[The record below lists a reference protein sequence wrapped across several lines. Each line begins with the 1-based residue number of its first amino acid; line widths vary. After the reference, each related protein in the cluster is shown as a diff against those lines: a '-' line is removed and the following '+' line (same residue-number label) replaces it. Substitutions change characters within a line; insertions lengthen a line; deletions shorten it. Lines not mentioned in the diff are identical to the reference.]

1 MARLDAEAAAQGT
14 SWSAMHVRHGDRQY
28 TSMQLSP
35 QKLLDATAGWLG
47 GGEATEAELLYVA
60 TDEPRLDWFQPLEG
74 RHRLRFLKDFPGEV
88 AGLPNDLLGMV
99 EQVVLAHGRTFTG
112 TWFSTFSAYACR
124 LRGYYGRFPE
134 SSCYVYAPANKRMD
148 FQQWK
153 MPGWEALS
161 SATKFLFPPS
171 LFPPT
176 HFFGVIS
183 LRTFACAPRTPG
195 TCALGRTNY
204 PPSST

>member
-14 SWSAMHVRHGDRQY
+14 SWSAMHVRHGDLQY

-47 GGEATEAELLYVA
+47 GGEATGAELLYVA

-134 SSCYVYAPANKRMD
+134 SSCYVYAPANKKLD
-148 FQQWK
+148 FQEWK
-153 MPGWEALS
+153 MPVG
-161 SATKFLFPPS
+161 
-171 LFPPT
+171 
-176 HFFGVIS
+176 
-183 LRTFACAPRTPG
+183 RTP
-195 TCALGRTNY
+195 LPRPLLERT
-204 PPSST
+204 PLPRPLARHVCFRVF